1 VIRFIPLPPGV
12 PEALLLLVIVGV
24 IALVARSVRR
34 RRAFAAVS
42 ADVELPSLTTDQRIA
57 GLVHRVYRDPA
68 QGAWLVEVSLGRR
81 RFTFCATDY
90 ETAAERYVSLVGKEA
105 DIALYGLA
113 TLAPGGADT
122 MRDQIKDA
130 DKIEITPD
138 LVRLIPTGQF
148 ANDQVVIG
156 RVLSHR
162 DEEMNGIQV
171 RVYRTQVVRAEDLTL
186 VLELAAEGA
195 AGTPPFADDTMVH
208 GSARL
213 YGYLA

>member
-12 PEALLLLVIVGV
+12 PEALLLIVIVGV

-34 RRAFAAVS
+34 RRAFAS
-42 ADVELPSLTTDQRIA
+42 AEADAEIPNLTTDQRVRGTIRR
-57 GLVHRVYRDPA
+57 VHRDPA
-68 QGAWLVEVSLGRR
+68 QGVWLIEIALGRR
-81 RFTFCATDY
+81 RLTVCATDY
-90 ETAAERYVSLVGKEA
+90 AAEESRYTSLVGKET
-105 DIALYGLA
+105 DMALYALA
-113 TLAPGGADT
+113 TLVAGGADA

-130 DKIEITPD
+130 EKVEITPE

-148 ANDQVVIG
+148 ANDHVVIG

-162 DEEMNGIQV
+162 EDEVDGLPV
-171 RVYRTQVVRAEDLTL
+171 TVYRTQVIRDDDLTL
-186 VLELAAEGA
+186 VLELAAERATGGA
-195 AGTPPFADDTMVH
+195 FADNAMVH